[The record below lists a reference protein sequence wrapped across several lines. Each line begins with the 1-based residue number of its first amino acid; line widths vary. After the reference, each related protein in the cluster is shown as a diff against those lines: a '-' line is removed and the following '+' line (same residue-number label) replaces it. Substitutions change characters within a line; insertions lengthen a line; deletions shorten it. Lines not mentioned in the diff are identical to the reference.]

1 MRRFYGF
8 FGALALIALL
18 AMAIG
23 CGGTV
28 VDATAMNEDLTA
40 YLEKSLQEDV
50 KSVDCPSDQPVDPGL
65 LIECDVT
72 LKGGAHKVL
81 TVEITTK
88 EADYRVKHYGG
99 ANE

>member
-1 MRRFYGF
+1 MRRFYGL
-8 FGALALIALL
+8 FGALALVALL
-18 AMAIG
+18 TMAIG

-40 YLEKSLQEDV
+40 YLEKSLHENV

-65 LIECDVT
+65 VIKCDVT
-72 LKGGAHKVL
+72 LQGGAHKVL

-88 EADYRVKHYGG
+88 EADYRVKHYGE